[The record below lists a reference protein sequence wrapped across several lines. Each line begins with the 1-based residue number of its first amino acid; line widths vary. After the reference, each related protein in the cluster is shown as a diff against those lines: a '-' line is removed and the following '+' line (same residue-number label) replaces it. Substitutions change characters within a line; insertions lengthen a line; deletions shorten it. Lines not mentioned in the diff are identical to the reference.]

1 MVRSSPPNAGGI
13 GGRGRIATIGDID
26 YWNQF
31 NKNYQNNTT
40 ILPTSNTTSTLTNM
54 GILDGTRSAAAA
66 RPQENNNHTFEMEI
80 AQTTH
85 NGTNVLAIDTSN
97 TCSYTPPSLQINRTS
112 GNSPKVHRGT
122 TNSRAS
128 NFSNTVSMN
137 SKDTRPCHNGS
148 PPPSRPHQLHG
159 SKRSCWS
166 ESKAVHCFNAQS
178 QQFDRGQRQFISHQL
193 PTTQDIVALAA

>member
-1 MVRSSPPNAGGI
+1 MVRSSPPTAGGI

-26 YWNQF
+26 CWNQF
-31 NKNYQNNTT
+31 NKLYQNNTT

-54 GILDGTRSAAAA
+54 GILNGTRSAAAA
-66 RPQENNNHTFEMEI
+66 RPQENTNHTFETEI

-85 NGTNVLAIDTSN
+85 DGTNVLAIDTSN
-97 TCSYTPPSLQINRTS
+97 TCSNTPPSLQINRTS

-128 NFSNTVSMN
+128 NFSNTVFMN

-148 PPPSRPHQLHG
+148 LPPPRPCQLHG

-166 ESKAVHCFNAQS
+166 ESKAVRCFDAQLR
-178 QQFDRGQRQFISHQL
+178 QFDRGQWQFISH
-193 PTTQDIVALAA
+193 

>member
-1 MVRSSPPNAGGI
+1 MVRSSPLNVGGI

-26 YWNQF
+26 CWNQF

-54 GILDGTRSAAAA
+54 GILDGTGWAAAA
-66 RPQENNNHTFEMEI
+66 RPQENNNHSFEMEI
-80 AQTTH
+80 VQTTH
-85 NGTNVLAIDTSN
+85 DGTKFLAIDTSN
-97 TCSYTPPSLQINRTS
+97 TRSNTIPSLQINRTS

-137 SKDTRPCHNGS
+137 SKGTHPHHNGF
-148 PPPSRPHQLHG
+148 PPPSRPRQLHG
-159 SKRSCWS
+159 SKRS
-166 ESKAVHCFNAQS
+166 
-178 QQFDRGQRQFISHQL
+178 R
-193 PTTQDIVALAA
+193 

>member
-13 GGRGRIATIGDID
+13 GGRGRIATIGDCWI
-26 YWNQF
+26 QF

-40 ILPTSNTTSTLTNM
+40 ILPTSNTKSTLTNM
-54 GILDGTRSAAAA
+54 GILDGTGSAAAA
-66 RPQENNNHTFEMEI
+66 RPQENNNHTFETEI

-97 TCSYTPPSLQINRTS
+97 TCSNTPPSLQINRTL
-112 GNSPKVHRGT
+112 GNSPKVRRGT

-128 NFSNTVSMN
+128 NFSNMVSMN
-137 SKDTRPCHNGS
+137 SKDTHPCHNGS
-148 PPPSRPHQLHG
+148 PPPSGPRQLHG

-166 ESKAVHCFNAQS
+166 ESEAVRCFNA
-178 QQFDRGQRQFISHQL
+178 
-193 PTTQDIVALAA
+193 